1 MDYGWQT
8 NEESWRQIPETPYEL
23 SNRGRVRRWHEDRGK
38 YVILKPD
45 GLSVR
50 LMKEKKRYN
59 IPKLM
64 AEVWGVRFVFDEIG
78 EEWKDVKGH
87 EDAYQVSNMGR
98 IRSKTRYIIRKDGR
112 KVYMRERIIR
122 QTNINSGYK
131 IINIHANDGA
141 IYHKLVHR
149 LVAEHF
155 IPNPNNLEQVNH
167 KDEDKHN
174 NKVSNLEWCT
184 REYNAQ
190 YGTNQERR
198 ITSRLRNNGG
208 KYGVQ
213 RRCNRHT
220 RIEE

>member
-1 MDYGWQT
+1 MDYGWHG
-8 NEESWRQIPETPYEL
+8 EESWKQIPKTPYEL
-23 SNRGRVRRWHEDRGK
+23 SNRGQVRRWHEKRGE
-38 YVILKPD
+38 YVYLKPE

-50 LMKEKKRYN
+50 LTKEKKRYN
-59 IPKLM
+59 IPRLM
-64 AEVWGVRFVFDEIG
+64 AEVWGVRFAADEIG

-87 EDAYQVSNMGR
+87 EGAYQVSNMGR
-98 IRSKTRYIIRKDGR
+98 VRSKARYIVRRDGR
-112 KVYMRERIIR
+112 RVYMLERIIK
-122 QTNINSGYK
+122 QTHINSGYR
-131 IINIHANDGA
+131 IINLHNEDGT

-155 IPNPNNLEQVNH
+155 IPNIENLEQVNH

-198 ITSRLRNNGG
+198 IATRLKNNGG

-213 RRCNRHT
+213 RRCNRHA